1 MGAIWSAYYQ
11 DDPHSALIV
20 WAIAVSIFWE
30 TVFSTR
36 ISWHLAFLTLP
47 ALHSVASSTW
57 RVLVSKL
64 PTLLDAVA
72 VSLMMMKV
80 MSVVS
85 QSWTVQSTF
94 CVTHVH
100 SAKRAVNFAAD
111 SRTLPSVALH
121 TCPRHLL
128 WSSTWFYPCCSSR
141 SFSSC
146 TIDLLSTGIVPKD
159 TSSNK
164 SATTPVI

>member
-1 MGAIWSAYYQ
+1 VLVARIGIILLFKVIK
-11 DDPHSALIV
+11 PILIMLL
-20 WAIAVSIFWE
+20 
-30 TVFSTR
+30 
-36 ISWHLAFLTLP
+36 LACDVCT
-47 ALHSVASSTW
+47 

-111 SRTLPSVALH
+111 FRTLPSVALH

-128 WSSTWFYPCCSSR
+128 WNSTWFYPWCSSR

-164 SATTPVI
+164 SATTRVI